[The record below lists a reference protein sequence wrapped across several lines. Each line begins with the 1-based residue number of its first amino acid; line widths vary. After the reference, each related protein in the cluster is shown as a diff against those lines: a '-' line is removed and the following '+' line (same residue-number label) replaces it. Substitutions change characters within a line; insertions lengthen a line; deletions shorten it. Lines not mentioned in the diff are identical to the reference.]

1 MWSLYVLIFNH
12 GLIPAPWHNIYSL
25 RFWWFSKSWGPQ
37 KIQKKDACWT
47 SWGSQPWKLVIAG
60 DGFCHLGTIFEF
72 TPSTLAHRHLLRT
85 QVRPVTDWSVGDKQH
100 PMVIQDGHVLWN
112 LSMCILELEVITAR
126 AFFLVMVIGW
136 VFGGWRKPLC
146 GFQIT
151 DDWLID
157 PTNIIGPVE
166 FMLKDVPQR
175 LWRTQLANRSNGDDF
190 RWSKAAVETAWKRNK
205 HRYSQMCSLDT
216 SKVK

>member
-1 MWSLYVLIFNH
+1 MLLQVLGSAKNPKKKEGVLDIMGIERHENWWSQVMVSAILEQSLSSPQARLRIGTCYERKW
-12 GLIPAPWHNIYSL
+12 GLWP
-25 RFWWFSKSWGPQ
+25 
-37 KIQKKDACWT
+37 T
-47 SWGSQPWKLVIAG
+47 
-60 DGFCHLGTIFEF
+60 E
-72 TPSTLAHRHLLRT
+72 
-85 QVRPVTDWSVGDKQH
+85 SVGDKNSTR
-100 PMVIQDGHVLWN
+100 DGHPRWSCALKSFNVHIW
-112 LSMCILELEVITAR
+112 SWKWSPPGRWFFM
-126 AFFLVMVIGW
+126 FFLVMVIGW
-136 VFGGWRKPLC
+136 VFGGWRKPVC

-166 FMLKDVPQR
+166 FMLKDVPKICGGLHAR
-175 LWRTQLANRSNGDDF
+175 CSTAVEELKLANRSNGDDF